1 MSYNKLTPL
10 KLGPL
15 PVETLKAFGIKAA
28 PGEVVFTVAAQKHAI
43 KGHAEEFALCL
54 RYIDRAVQ
62 SPTHV
67 GQAPQHKDV
76 GVELIYEHVVDKVI
90 ILVAVHLEQTKDGN
104 YIVKSTYPIA
114 RDKLER
120 RIRKKFIV
128 ATK

>member
-10 KLGPL
+10 NLGPL
-15 PVETLKAFGIKAA
+15 PVEKLKDFGVIAA
-28 PGEVVFTVAAQKHAI
+28 PGDVVFTVAAQKHAI

-54 RYIDRAVQ
+54 RYLDRAVQ
-62 SPTHV
+62 TPTHV

-76 GVELIYEHVVDKVI
+76 GIELIYEHAVDKVI
-90 ILVAVHLEQTKDGN
+90 ILVAVHLVQTADGN

-128 ATK
+128 ATS